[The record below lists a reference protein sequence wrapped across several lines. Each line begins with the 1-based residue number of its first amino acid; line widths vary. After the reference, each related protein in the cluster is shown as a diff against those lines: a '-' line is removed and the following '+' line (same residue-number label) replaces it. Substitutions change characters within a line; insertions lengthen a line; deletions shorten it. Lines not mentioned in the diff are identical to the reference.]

1 MNQEKLFAQ
10 SKAYDAI
17 SDSLGDF
24 KDKVT
29 DVARENEGLAASA
42 YGAATAL
49 AAVAAAGVAGT
60 VLSGGKGGGVVS
72 KVGGAVTKAAAP
84 IAKTAG
90 AAAVAYA
97 SYELYKPIDDY
108 LYSKIDKFFGGSGDR
123 PDYLQQAID
132 KSLEQQTQKNNEMI
146 AKQEQN
152 NQYSRE
158 LISSIKTL
166 IGVTQNNKPII
177 NLPGGSLQQSILSGG
192 KEEKRYG
199 AHPPFLIP
207 R

>member
-1 MNQEKLFAQ
+1 
-10 SKAYDAI
+10 
-17 SDSLGDF
+17 
-24 KDKVT
+24 
-29 DVARENEGLAASA
+29 
-42 YGAATAL
+42 
-49 AAVAAAGVAGT
+49 
-60 VLSGGKGGGVVS
+60 
-72 KVGGAVTKAAAP
+72 
-84 IAKTAG
+84 
-90 AAAVAYA
+90 
-97 SYELYKPIDDY
+97 
-108 LYSKIDKFFGGSGDR
+108 
-123 PDYLQQAID
+123 
-132 KSLEQQTQKNNEMI
+132 MI